1 MKISHKK
8 VVEEHNQFAEEYD
21 SWYEGS
27 YNEYV
32 REIEADILLMYLPK
46 NKDIKILDAAGGT
59 GSLAIPL
66 AEQGYQVYCIDLAE
80 KMLSLGKVKAKK
92 KKADK
97 NIIFKRVDI
106 TNMKEFKDNCFD
118 FTFCFGTALS
128 YCDPEKALKEF
139 KRVTKKN
146 CFIIVDFKSLYRN
159 LGMLIV
165 KKDEKRISKLL
176 KTGLYSSD
184 FHKYTEINYRI
195 GDIENLVKKFKF
207 KLGYIL
213 GKDIFYQ
220 YFSKLKSED
229 VDKIFNNQKN
239 KKYFMDLDRQLRQNR
254 NFIPLAIEII
264 AVLKK

>member
-32 REIEADILLMYLPK
+32 REIEADILLRYLPK
-46 NKDIKILDAAGGT
+46 NKDLKI
-59 GSLAIPL
+59 
-66 AEQGYQVYCIDLAE
+66 
-80 KMLSLGKVKAKK
+80 
-92 KKADK
+92 
-97 NIIFKRVDI
+97 
-106 TNMKEFKDNCFD
+106 
-118 FTFCFGTALS
+118 
-128 YCDPEKALKEF
+128 
-139 KRVTKKN
+139 
-146 CFIIVDFKSLYRN
+146 LYRN